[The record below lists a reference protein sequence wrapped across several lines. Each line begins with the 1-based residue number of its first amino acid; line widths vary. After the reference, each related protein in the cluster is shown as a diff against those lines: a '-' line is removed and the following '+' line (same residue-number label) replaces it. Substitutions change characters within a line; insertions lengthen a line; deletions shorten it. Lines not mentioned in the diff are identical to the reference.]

1 MNRIDPILA
10 EVEEMFGRIDEDGD
24 RVIGFEE
31 FSNFMRAMDQTRT
44 EPSLRVN
51 FDTIDTD
58 RDGRVSFD
66 EFRAWCGG
74 WR

>member
-10 EVEEMFGRIDEDGD
+10 EVEEMFERIDTDGD

-31 FSNFMRAMDQTRT
+31 FSKLMRTLDHTRAA
-44 EPSLRVN
+44 PSLRDN
-51 FDTIDTD
+51 FDAIDTN